1 MKILLISMFF
11 SVLSLFNGQCTA
23 DGTVSTK
30 TPSKIVYEFKDSS
43 VPPEY
48 HRSYVITITKSEA
61 RLAVDSYGKV
71 VEEATAKITDKEF
84 NQIVETISAAKIRRV
99 KETNAKQGCAGGT
112 SETLRLFERNKESL
126 TATVYHC
133 GGENYGNLEGDVAA
147 VKAKVTALFPKTENQ
162 LK

>member
-1 MKILLISMFF
+1 MKILLITMFF

-23 DGTVSTK
+23 DSSALGNK
-30 TPSKIVYEFKDSS
+30 PSKIVYEFKDSS

-71 VEEATAKITDKEF
+71 VEEATLKITDKEF
-84 NQIVETISAAKIRRV
+84 NQIVETIAAAKIRRV
-99 KETNAKQGCAGGT
+99 SETSAKQGCAGGT
-112 SETLRLFERNKESL
+112 SETLKLFDGNKESL
-126 TATVYHC
+126 TASIYNC
-133 GGENYGNLEGDVAA
+133 GGESYGNLKGDIAA
-147 VKAKVTALFPKTENQ
+147 VKAKVTALFPKTENR